1 MTARAQSRQNVYT
14 FSMMAFRPL
23 GYLLLVVAL
32 IANGLVADGMA
43 MTAAAPSVA
52 AVTPAEPTVAS
63 EHGGCHETTSASAA
77 VDDQAPSG
85 APMRC
90 CDGTSCKCACLQHAP
105 AVLLTFSLPELVRFS
120 PPPVL
125 GELVTLPSAPAAP
138 QLRPPIA

>member
-1 MTARAQSRQNVYT
+1 
-14 FSMMAFRPL
+14 MMALRPL

-43 MTAAAPSVA
+43 MAAATATSMT
-52 AVTPAEPTVAS
+52 AVTPADASAKS
-63 EHGGCHETTSASAA
+63 EHGGCHESATATAA
-77 VDDQAPSG
+77 VDDPAPSG
-85 APMRC
+85 TPMTC
-90 CDGTSCKCACLQHAP
+90 CDGASCTCACLQHAP

-125 GELVTLPSAPAAP
+125 GELVTFPSAPIAP